1 MNKNT
6 NTSQTTRTSTLS
18 AVWAD
23 VRHAQ
28 RRLNEIN
35 RPWTAKRT
43 SR

>member
-1 MNKNT
+1 MNT
-6 NTSQTTRTSTLS
+6 TSTKTSRTSTIA

-28 RRLNEIN
+28 RRMSAIN
-35 RPWTAKRT
+35 RPWTVKHT

>member
-1 MNKNT
+1 MNT
-6 NTSQTTRTSTLS
+6 TTSKTTRTASIA

-28 RRLNEIN
+28 RRMTELN
-35 RPWTAKRT
+35 RPWTAKNT